1 MTKEEIN
8 QCIKE
13 YIKENLRVGI
23 DIGYSYS
30 YSGRRV
36 EVQVFLDDDL
46 ISYASDSLP
55 ENR

>member
-8 QCIKE
+8 QHIQE

-23 DIGYSYS
+23 NIGYSYS

-36 EVQVFLDDDL
+36 EVQVFLNDDL

-55 ENR
+55 END

>member
-46 ISYASDSLP
+46 ITYASDSLP